1 MTIGSSALVKWLP
14 DKLTRGSSA
23 LVKWFPDKSGLTSSV
38 LQLTSSVLQLTPSVS
53 RGGVV
58 VGGERAHS
66 CVFVSG
72 MGGAVGGGFAL

>member
-1 MTIGSSALVKWLP
+1 MKWLP

-38 LQLTSSVLQLTPSVS
+38 LQLTSSVLQLTPSVLQLTPSVS

>member
-1 MTIGSSALVKWLP
+1 M
-14 DKLTRGSSA
+14 
-23 LVKWFPDKSGLTSSV
+23 KWFPDKSGLTSSV
-38 LQLTSSVLQLTPSVS
+38 LQLTSSVLQLTPSVLQLTPSVLQLTPSVLQLTPSVS